1 VLLFVGWIAGLNLLL
16 VDDHELVRSG
26 LKLVFETDARVESVN
41 VAASGEECIPFVRN
55 QRPDLIF
62 MDIGLPGL
70 DGFST
75 ALRLLQLDEDLRII
89 LLTGLEQRPLSR
101 IVLQAGICGYM
112 TKSSAPDEIRR
123 AIDTVLEGGTYIC
136 EEILQQMALDS
147 LKGDDE
153 DNVGLFEN
161 LSRRELQV
169 VLLLMRGHK
178 PTVVGEM
185 LFLSTKTVS
194 TYKRR
199 AYEKLNV
206 ESLAQLIELGIQ
218 YGCFTN
224 IQ

>member
-1 VLLFVGWIAGLNLLL
+1 LNLLL

-26 LKLVFETDARVESVN
+26 LKLVFEADVRVENVN
-41 VAASGEECIPFVRN
+41 VASSGEECVSYVRE

-62 MDIGLPGL
+62 MDIGLPGI

-112 TKSSAPDEIRR
+112 TKSSAPVEIGR
-123 AIDTVLEGGTYIC
+123 AIDTVFKGGTYIC
-136 EEILQQMALDS
+136 PEIAQQMALDS
-147 LKGDDE
+147 LKNDSE
-153 DNVGLFEN
+153 SSIRPFEN

-199 AYEKLNV
+199 AYEKLDV
-206 ESLAQLIELGIQ
+206 DSLAQLIELGIQ
-218 YGCFTN
+218 HGCFTN